1 MLVLHMHLP
10 QKRNNWYEDY
20 ERCSKWWHQ
29 TQYLTSFMLDD
40 VPVLTLDYLLSLQ
53 INGMSAEDE
62 YKISSTVWYYLSLPV
77 HKEMYMI

>member
-1 MLVLHMHLP
+1 
-10 QKRNNWYEDY
+10 
-20 ERCSKWWHQ
+20 
-29 TQYLTSFMLDD
+29 MLDD